1 MGFVHL
7 HTHSEYSLLDGAC
20 RIGDLLSACRE
31 YKMPAL
37 AVTDHGN
44 LFCAV
49 NFYFA
54 AEKAGVRP
62 VIGYEAY
69 VAPGDRRQRRG
80 TPQDLTHL
88 TILARNTMGYK
99 NLMKLATAAYLEGFY
114 YKPRIDY
121 ELLEQHAEGLIILSG
136 CTKSDIARRLL
147 AGDHEGAEK
156 VAKRLMDMV
165 GPDHFFIELQRH
177 GLEEEDAYIREAV
190 LLARKLG
197 AGLVA
202 TNDVHYVRK
211 EDAEAQ
217 DVLLCINTGKSLDDP
232 NRMSLPT
239 QEFYFKSPQEMEAL
253 FYDLPE
259 AVRNTVKIAEMCHAE
274 IETGTYHLPRYHS
287 EDGTDNITL
296 FHHLC
301 LEGARR
307 RYPDFDSRDDL
318 KQRLKHEMETIRRM
332 GFVGYFL
339 VVWDFVQ
346 FARRN
351 GIPVGPGR
359 GSAAGSLVAYCL
371 GITDIDPM
379 RYGLLF
385 ERFLNPSRISMP
397 DIDIDFSPA
406 GRERVIEYVRQR
418 YGEESVAHII
428 TFGTLQS
435 RAAVR
440 DVGRVLEVPL
450 AQVDALA
457 KRIPQGLSLKKAL
470 EMDAELR
477 RLTEDPT
484 YAKLFEISMRLEGLC
499 RHASTHA
506 AGVVIADKP
515 LTEYCPLQKI
525 DNTIT
530 TQYAMEAVEKIGLMK
545 MDFLGLVTLD
555 VISHCCESLKR
566 EGIEVRLDDLSD
578 RKTYALLGRGD
589 TKGVF
594 QLESEGMRALLARIK
609 PSRFEDLI
617 DILALYRPG
626 PLGSGMV
633 ETYIRRRNGEEA
645 VEFLHPAL
653 EPILK
658 ETYGVILYQEQVMR
672 IANVLA
678 GFSMTEADHLRKA
691 MGKKRAEIVADN
703 RERFIEGA
711 VKNGVPRD
719 IAEKIYEQM
728 AYFAGYGFNKS
739 HSAAYAVVAYRTA
752 YLKANFPLHFMA
764 ALLTSEIGK
773 QEKIAEYVVDCRQM
787 KIKLLPPDINRSY
800 ADFRVE
806 GDGVRYGLAAIK
818 GVGVKAVEE
827 IVRARQEGGEFKSL
841 YDLCER
847 VDLRV
852 VGRSALEALV
862 KAGALDSFGNR
873 AALLEAIPDAIELAH
888 IAQRDARCGQMSL
901 FGVAT
906 QKSEPQL
913 PPVAPP
919 SNLEMLAMEKDVLGF
934 YLSSHPLERY
944 QKTLSHYSTATC
956 QQVRQQ
962 SQHGKQVTLGCII
975 EEVQRRRS
983 KRGDTYFI
991 LKLADLTGTLN
1002 ATVFPKTAAR
1012 HKDILRK
1019 DAIIFVVGGVDTTR
1033 EEPSLIVE
1041 QIIPIGEASKRLRGK
1056 VDILLDDASEETLVA
1071 LQEVLR
1077 QNSGSCQVRLVIRGN
1092 GKTVT
1097 IRLPL
1102 QEFGV
1107 AATER
1112 FFSALSEIG
1121 GLSVRR

>member
-1 MGFVHL
+1 LTHTHTTGKISTNALRKPQMSFVHL

-20 RIGDLLSACRE
+20 RIEDLLSACKE
-31 YKMPAL
+31 HKMPAL

-54 AEKAGVRP
+54 AQKAGVRP
-62 VIGYEAY
+62 IIGYEAY

-80 TPQDLTHL
+80 SPQDLTHL
-88 TILARNTMGYK
+88 TILARNSIGYK

-136 CTKSDIARRLL
+136 CTKSEIARRLL

-165 GPDHFFIELQRH
+165 GPEHFFIELQRH
-177 GLEEEDAYIREAV
+177 ELEEEETYIREAV
-190 LLARKLG
+190 LLARRLG
-197 AGLVA
+197 AQLLA

-217 DVLLCINTGKSLDDP
+217 DALLCINIGKSLDDP
-232 NRMSLPT
+232 NRMRLPT

-274 IETGTYHLPRYHS
+274 IETGSYHLPRYHS

-296 FHHLC
+296 FQHLC
-301 LEGARR
+301 MEGARR
-307 RYPDFDSRDDL
+307 RYPDFDTREDI
-318 KQRLKHEMETIRRM
+318 KQRLRHEMETIRKM

-397 DIDIDFSPA
+397 DI
-406 GRERVIEYVRQR
+406 
-418 YGEESVAHII
+418 
-428 TFGTLQS
+428 
-435 RAAVR
+435 
-440 DVGRVLEVPL
+440 LEVPL
-450 AQVDALA
+450 PQVDALA

-773 QEKIAEYVVDCRQM
+773 QEKVAEYVLDCRQM
-787 KIKLLPPDINRSY
+787 KIRLLPPDINRSY

-827 IVRARQEGGEFKSL
+827 IVRAREEGGKFRSL

-852 VGRSALEALV
+852 VGRSVLEALV
-862 KAGALDSFGNR
+862 KAGAMDSFGNR

-888 IAQRDARCGQMSL
+888 IAQRDAKCGQMSL
-901 FGVAT
+901 FGAVKQQT
-906 QKSEPQL
+906 EPPL
-913 PPVAPP
+913 PTVAPP
-919 SNLEMLAMEKDVLGF
+919 SKLEMLAMEKDVLGF

-962 SQHGKQVTLGCII
+962 SQHGKQVTVGCII

-991 LKLADLTGTLN
+991 LKLADLTGAIN
-1002 ATVFPKTAAR
+1002 ATVFPKTAAK

-1019 DAIIFVVGGVDTTR
+1019 DAIVFVVGSVDTTR
-1033 EEPSLIVE
+1033 EEPSLLVE
-1041 QIIPIGEASKRLRGK
+1041 QIIPIEEAPKRLRGK
-1056 VDILLDDASEETLVA
+1056 VDILLNDVSEETLTA
-1071 LQEVLR
+1071 LNEVLR
-1077 QNSGSCQVRLVIRGN
+1077 RNAGSCQVRLVIRGD
-1092 GKTVT
+1092 GKSAT

-1112 FFSALSEIG
+1112 FFSALSKIA